1 MFTESLSKAPKSS
14 RVISLLS
21 CSDCGRTNIY
31 RTSVSEEQQEL
42 RGLSAPRQSVFKR
55 QWVAPG
61 SHCVC
66 SAVSGQYRV
75 MVNMSQD
82 PSWIPPGSLHLEGA
96 GSHSNLSVG

>member
-1 MFTESLSKAPKSS
+1 M
-14 RVISLLS
+14 
-21 CSDCGRTNIY
+21 
-31 RTSVSEEQQEL
+31 SEEQQEL

-55 QWVAPG
+55 QWAAPG
-61 SHCVC
+61 SHCMC

-82 PSWIPPGSLHLEGA
+82 PSLQVPSWIPPGSLHLEGA